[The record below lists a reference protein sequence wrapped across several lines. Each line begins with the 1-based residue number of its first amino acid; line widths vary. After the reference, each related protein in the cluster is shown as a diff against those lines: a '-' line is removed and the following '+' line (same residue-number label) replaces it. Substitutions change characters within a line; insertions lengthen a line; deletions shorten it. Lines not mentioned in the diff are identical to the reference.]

1 MREWLHKFCLFIC
14 VLPTIGLLIGCGGSG
29 GGSTP
34 TEVVQPN
41 VKDKADLKERLV
53 AISQSGNAGS
63 ALAGMR
69 EEINKLGDKSL
80 LSDFDQLEKTQDPE
94 TIKRIA
100 TQMAAKL

>member
-1 MREWLHKFCLFIC
+1 MQ
-14 VLPTIGLLIGCGGSG
+14 S
-29 GGSTP
+29 
-34 TEVVQPN
+34 N
-41 VKDKADLKERLV
+41 VILV
-53 AISQSGNAGS
+53 SQ
-63 ALAGMR
+63 AGMR